1 MHAARLGYSIA
12 TSSPQILPAD
22 STEDADLRCL
32 LAHWKK
38 LQAARPSGEMPL
50 RVVAS
55 AEIGRLL
62 KFTHLCDVIDCG
74 ADFRFRIVGLAAF
87 PNLESLA
94 SKLVS
99 EHPDMGTRHRF
110 PLFMREVVKT
120 GQPVRGMCVRQTG
133 HGSFHFES
141 IWLPFGTSC
150 VQQVLGMLA
159 FRSQDS

>member
-1 MHAARLGYSIA
+1 MLAARLGYSIA
-12 TSSPQILPAD
+12 ISSPQIFPAD
-22 STEDADLRCL
+22 STEDGDLCCL

-38 LQAARPSGEMPL
+38 LQAARPAGEMPL

-62 KFTHLCDVIDCG
+62 KYTHLCDVIDGG

-87 PNLESLA
+87 PSLESLA
-94 SKLVS
+94 GKLVS
-99 EHPDMGTRHRF
+99 AHPDMGARHRL
-110 PLFMREVVKT
+110 PIFMREVVKT
-120 GQPVRGMCVRQTG
+120 GEPVRGMSLRETG

-159 FRSQDS
+159 FKGQES